1 MRPMLRRSW
10 AAHGGG
16 ALLGWLLVLSARL
29 QVSGGQ
35 QDDGVQVHILYPAPQ
50 DVVPTTAAIELRC
63 RFRGLHSLAY
73 SAAIAVDEQDGGE
86 FPIDADGEYTF
97 TVPPLADGVHDVAVI
112 LMREGV
118 ISSRQTVSF
127 QSSSTQQSPPPAP
140 PPPPPSPPPPQTE
153 RPPPQPLAQAED
165 AVPTLAITVPAQCQ
179 VLAMSRL
186 RNLKV
191 SRRLAVACK
200 LRL

>member
-1 MRPMLRRSW
+1 MTKGMRPMLRR
-10 AAHGGG
+10 GC
-16 ALLGWLLVLSARL
+16 LLGWLLYLSARL

-35 QDDGVQVHILYPAPQ
+35 QDDGVRVHILYPAPQ
-50 DVVPTTAAIELRC
+50 DIVPTTAAIELRC
-63 RFRGLHSLAY
+63 RFWGLQGLAY
-73 SAAIAVDEQDGGE
+73 SAAIAVNEQDGGE

-97 TVPPLADGVHDVAVI
+97 TVPPLADGVHEVAVI

-118 ISSRQTVSF
+118 ISSRQTVTF

-140 PPPPPSPPPPQTE
+140 PPPPP
-153 RPPPQPLAQAED
+153 PPPQPLAQAED

-179 VLAMSRL
+179 VLAMSRY

-191 SRRLAVACK
+191 FRRLAVACK
-200 LRL
+200 LSL